1 MTGPEH
7 YRRAEIFLASA
18 RAVKEGHPDRNR
30 LVAEC
35 TARAHAHATMALA
48 AATAA
53 LLTREHI
60 DPNDYADWREMGDRE
75 RIDAQRSAARRA
87 KLAEGEVP
95 F

>member
-7 YRRAEIFLASA
+7 YHRAEAFLMCA
-18 RAVKEGHPDRNR
+18 RGVVEDHPDRDR
-30 LVAEC
+30 LVAEL

-53 LLTREHI
+53 LITTDHVDEAAH
-60 DPNDYADWREMGDRE
+60 AEWHAMGDRE
-75 RIDAQRSAARRA
+75 RVNRERAAARRA
-87 KLAEGEVP
+87 ELATEVP